1 MTFRID
7 KKLEAVYRQNTHR
20 NKSEVGVTRIT
31 TTSNME
37 LFFTLINGFQ
47 MMRESQ
53 ISPCRLFYRKHVLYC
68 LDTLEFNEEPSH
80 CIKRFLPAESTQN
93 ALT

>member
-1 MTFRID
+1 MSFRID
-7 KKLEAVYRQNTHR
+7 KKLEVVYGQNTHR

-31 TTSNME
+31 TTSKME

-47 MMRESQ
+47 LMRESQ

-68 LDTLEFNEEPSH
+68 LDALEFNEEPSH
-80 CIKRFLPAESTQN
+80 CIKRFFPAESTQN